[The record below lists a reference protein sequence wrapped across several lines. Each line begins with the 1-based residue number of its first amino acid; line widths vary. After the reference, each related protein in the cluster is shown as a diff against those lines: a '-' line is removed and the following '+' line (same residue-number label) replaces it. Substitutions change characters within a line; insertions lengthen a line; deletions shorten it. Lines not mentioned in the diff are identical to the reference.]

1 MKGWLA
7 YHQGALYRFV
17 PLARSHSR
25 MLLLIICCR
34 RQTSS
39 KNQQIFFWFHI
50 FLRNKRRI
58 MLIKL
63 THFIFIFKV
72 IYIYIYI
79 YHCISTLQIPF
90 LSLLILYL
98 FTLISKLIFRP
109 TNILYV
115 PGYPYPSLFIFFFSK
130 RKKKV
135 FFLGKYVSLFWVS
148 PYIFILSMNFKN
160 LTV

>member
-63 THFIFIFKV
+63 TQFIFIFKV
-72 IYIYIYI
+72 IYIYI
-79 YHCISTLQIPF
+79 TV
-90 LSLLILYL
+90 SLLSRFPSSLY
-98 FTLISKLIFRP
+98 
-109 TNILYV
+109 
-115 PGYPYPSLFIFFFSK
+115 
-130 RKKKV
+130 
-135 FFLGKYVSLFWVS
+135 
-148 PYIFILSMNFKN
+148 
-160 LTV
+160 